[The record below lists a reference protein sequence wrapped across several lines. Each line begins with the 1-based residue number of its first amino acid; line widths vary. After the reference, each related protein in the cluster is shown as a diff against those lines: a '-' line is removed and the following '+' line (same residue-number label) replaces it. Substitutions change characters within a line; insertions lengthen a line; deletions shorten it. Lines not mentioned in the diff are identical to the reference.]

1 MKIIFSFLLMIIL
14 QNTFSQNKDIE
25 EIKKLNYDWINCYV
39 TKDIVTYSRIF
50 ADDFLLMSPG
60 GKKFSKKQTVN
71 NLNNQQITS
80 THIDS
85 VDVRLLTNDVGI
97 LTGYITFVAK
107 DGGKNVTGRTCYQD
121 IYIKRKGRWFA
132 VSAHVTSLDAK

>member
-14 QNTFSQNKDIE
+14 QNAFSQNKDVE
-25 EIKKLNYDWINCYV
+25 ELKKLNYDWINGYL
-39 TKDIVTYSRIF
+39 TKDSVTFSKVF
-50 ADDFLLMSPG
+50 ADDFILISPG
-60 GKKFSKKQTVN
+60 GTKFTKKVILA
-71 NLNNQQITS
+71 NLRNQQITS

-85 VDVRLLTNDVGI
+85 VDVRLLTEGVGI
-97 LTGYITFVAK
+97 ITAYATFVSK

-132 VSAHVTSLDAK
+132 VSAHVTSLN

>member
-1 MKIIFSFLLMIIL
+1 MKLIFSFLLLSVL
-14 QNTFSQNKDIE
+14 QNAFSQNKDVE
-25 EIKKLNYDWINCYV
+25 EIKKLNYDWINSYV
-39 TKDIVTYSRIF
+39 TQDSVTFSKIF
-50 ADDFLLMSPG
+50 ADDFILISPG
-60 GKKFSKKQTVN
+60 GKKFTKKDVLA
-71 NLNNQQITS
+71 NLKNQKMAS

-97 LTGYITFVAK
+97 LTAYATFVAK

>member
-1 MKIIFSFLLMIIL
+1 MIKFLFSFLLMSVL
-14 QNTFSQNKDIE
+14 QNAFSQNKDVE
-25 EIKKLNYDWINCYV
+25 EIKKLNYNWINCYV
-39 TKDIVTYSRIF
+39 TKDSVTYSKIF
-50 ADDFLLMSPG
+50 ADDFLLISPG
-60 GKKFSKKQTVN
+60 GKKFTKKQTVA
-71 NLNNQQITS
+71 NLKSQQITS

-85 VDVRLLTNDVGI
+85 VNVRLLTNDVGI

-132 VSAHVTSLDAK
+132 VSAHVTSLN

>member
-1 MKIIFSFLLMIIL
+1 MKIIFSFLLMMIL
-14 QNTFSQNKDIE
+14 QNAFSQHKDVE

-39 TKDIVTYSRIF
+39 TKDIVTYRKIF
-50 ADDFLLMSPG
+50 ADDFLLISPG
-60 GKKFSKKQTVN
+60 GKKFSKEQTVN

-97 LTGYITFVAK
+97 LTGYITFVTK

-121 IYIKRKGRWFA
+121 IYIKRKGRWYA
-132 VSAHVTSLDAK
+132 VSAHVTLIN

>member
-1 MKIIFSFLLMIIL
+1 MKIIFSFLLMCVL
-14 QNTFSQNKDIE
+14 QNTFSQNKDVE
-25 EIKKLNYDWINCYV
+25 EIKKLNYDWMNCYV
-39 TKDIVTYSRIF
+39 TKDNVTYSKIF
-50 ADDFLLMSPG
+50 ADDFLLISPG
-60 GKKFSKKQTVN
+60 GKKFTKKDILGNLSKQE
-71 NLNNQQITS
+71 ITS

-97 LTGYITFVAK
+97 LTAYATFVAK

-121 IYIKRKGRWFA
+121 IYIKRKGRWLA

>member
-14 QNTFSQNKDIE
+14 QNALSQNKDVE
-25 EIKKLNYDWINCYV
+25 EIKKLNYDWINSYV
-39 TKDIVTYSRIF
+39 TQDSVTFSKIF
-50 ADDFLLMSPG
+50 ADDFILISPG
-60 GKKFSKKQTVN
+60 GKKFTKKDILT
-71 NLNNQQITS
+71 NLKNQKMAS

-97 LTGYITFVAK
+97 LTAYATFGANA
-107 DGGKNVTGRTCYQD
+107 DGKNVTGRTCYQD

-132 VSAHVTSLDAK
+132 VSAHVTSLQ